1 MASIGTSNNHTINA
15 NSQFNNQY
23 AGLYATYKNAN
34 GSNKKSNTMPVIS
47 TTTILDGETNN
58 VSIAS
63 TDIYFDS
70 EPEEFDYEEDLLERQ
85 KGWNINN
92 DSRVIEN
99 NESPPPIPPR
109 RGSAKYSI
117 NRTNIHIT
125 PGTAHCHN
133 GNSPK

>member
-1 MASIGTSNNHTINA
+1 MASIGTSNNHVNS

-23 AGLYATYKNAN
+23 PGLYASYKNAN
-34 GSNKKSNTMPVIS
+34 GTNKKSNTMPVIS
-47 TTTILDGETNN
+47 TTTILDAERNN
-58 VSIAS
+58 ISIAS

-70 EPEEFDYEEDLLERQ
+70 EPEEFDYEEDLLER
-85 KGWNINN
+85 KKNWNTNN
-92 DSRVIEN
+92 DRTIKK
-99 NESPPPIPPR
+99 ESPPPIPPR
-109 RGSAKYSI
+109 RGSEKYSI